1 MAKQSGLGDQL
12 IIDDNGGTARDISND
27 ITSISIPTPQN
38 LQDVTGLDKSAMER
52 LPLLQDGSVQVQG
65 VFNPAA
71 NMSHDVFKSKANVR
85 TVTYRVGGNTNGN
98 PELELNMYVE
108 NYDLSR
114 GNDGSLTFS
123 ATLQLADGVVPTW
136 GTVGA

>member
-1 MAKQSGLGDQL
+1 MAKQSGIADQIL
-12 IIDDNGGTARDISND
+12 VEDSGGTARDISGD
-27 ITSISIPTPQN
+27 IKNHTLTQPQN

-52 LPLLQDGSVQVQG
+52 LALLQDGSFQLSG

-98 PELELNMYVE
+98 PQVSINCLVQ

-114 GNDGSLTFS
+114 GADGSLTWT

-136 GTVGA
+136 GVV